1 MTYIGKKAFINYTS
15 TWFNCLL
22 QQELRHNMG
31 VSHTTLKRI
40 ILLSVNT
47 IATYRAFPAG
57 IGVSPLRL
65 FEKPEKL
72 RLSVIIYYGQTKQ
85 DNYFTV
91 NVFQIKI
98 CIFFAVIS
106 YRKRNTRWGNNLR
119 YLMIQ

>member
-31 VSHTTLKRI
+31 VSHTTLKRM

-47 IATYRAFPAG
+47 IVTYIAFPAE

-65 FEKPEKL
+65 LEKTREIAAVGDYLL
-72 RLSVIIYYGQTKQ
+72 RANKTG
-85 DNYFTV
+85 
-91 NVFQIKI
+91 
-98 CIFFAVIS
+98 
-106 YRKRNTRWGNNLR
+106 
-119 YLMIQ
+119 